1 MDEGAQLRNDGSGPI
16 PLVGIGVRLT
26 AWIVV
31 VFVITLIVFV
41 GLDVYHEARFANSLG
56 ADESD
61 LTALIV
67 NTLVLHTVHAGVT
80 VLAFGLAIHFLIR
93 ELVSKRVAR
102 IVLAIQH
109 FRRGTWRVRIP
120 RRMRDEIDWLTEAFR
135 QLGPDLEQKL
145 TTFVE
150 ADRKSVVALLGTRY
164 HRSIAP
170 ATLEIISAARERSDS
185 DPAWREIE
193 ERASLILAELERLG
207 QPDHPVIGDIVGLKN
222 SCDILPHEERNRVDP
237 PGSRA
242 P

>member
-1 MDEGAQLRNDGSGPI
+1 MDEGTPSRNDGSRPF

-56 ADESD
+56 AEAGD
-61 LTALIV
+61 LTSLIV

-80 VLAFGLAIHFLIR
+80 VLAFGLAIHILIR
-93 ELVSKRVAR
+93 KLISKRIAN
-102 IVLAIQH
+102 IVLTIQH

-120 RRMRDEIDWLTEAFR
+120 RRTRDEIDWLTEAFR

-150 ADRKSVVALLGTRY
+150 VDRKSVVALLGSRY

-170 ATLEIISAARERSDS
+170 TTLEIIAAARERSDS
-185 DPAWREIE
+185 DPAWREIAE
-193 ERASLILAELERLG
+193 HASVILAELERLG
-207 QPDHPVIGDIVGLKN
+207 QPDHPAIGDIVGLKR
-222 SCDILPHEERNRVDP
+222 SWILPSEED
-237 PGSRA
+237 SRA
-242 P
+242 DPRRSCAP